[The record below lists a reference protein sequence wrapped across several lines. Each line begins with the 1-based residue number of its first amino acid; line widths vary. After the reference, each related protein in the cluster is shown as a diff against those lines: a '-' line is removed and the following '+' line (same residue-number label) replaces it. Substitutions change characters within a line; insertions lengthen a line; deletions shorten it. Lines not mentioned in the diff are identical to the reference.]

1 MMNQPLNDCVIAGP
15 LKNPAPHFAAT
26 AFSLL
31 YQSNTLGM
39 KIECHDQ
46 HATDDRLSFAF
57 KTPYTSAVI
66 SEITGWYDNDQQA
79 VVTENIIQAAC
90 GMMSVHGRA
99 SGKIQALGL
108 NYVSTLTAALA
119 LHGAVAAAIGQ
130 LRGLTLSSSRVSMAA
145 AALLSESQYI
155 ADATA
160 TELPEGLLLDKTA
173 HSAAPPF
180 VSSDGVVF
188 ELETLSADPWLKFWT
203 RLGISPALAGKGW
216 TAFLLRY
223 AKAVSPIPSE
233 LMHAI
238 SKVTYQE
245 ISASCSQTG
254 MFICPVRAIDEQVTD
269 EQSKYEWLRGPW
281 TFDSSADV
289 KNIQIKPA
297 SSTLP
302 LSGLTVVE
310 SCRRIQ
316 GPLAGHLLALLG
328 AQVIRIEP
336 PGGDPLR
343 GMPPMSEGCSARF
356 GALNR
361 LKTIREIDIRLP
373 SGQAEVAELV
383 RHADVFLHNWA
394 PNKAAQLN
402 LDYSNFLELNPTLV
416 YAYAAG
422 WSTDENTYSPL
433 HSIPGTDFM
442 VQAYS
447 GVADKISKTCGTQG
461 GSLFTLL
468 DVLGGAIAAQGI
480 TIALL
485 NQCMNGVSTKVTSS
499 LLSAATLLC
508 ADDFQNQH
516 QAFDIGAASKS
527 VVNGVYVTQQG
538 KIAIECYDHQTTQRL
553 IQALG
558 IAADIE
564 PAKLQQQLCCVL
576 LAKTAEEWVTALQ
589 HAQVPAAIVAENL
602 VDLHNNP
609 RLKSILNLNSKS
621 YTQVPSP
628 WSFQ

>member
-39 KIECHDQ
+39 KIKCNDH
-46 HATDDRLSFAF
+46 HATNGILSFAF
-57 KTPYTSAVI
+57 KTPYTTPI
-66 SEITGWYDNDQQA
+66 TSEVTGWDEDDQH
-79 VVTENIIQAAC
+79 VVATENIIQAAC
-90 GMMSVHGRA
+90 GMMSVHGRS
-99 SGKIQALGL
+99 SGRIQSLGL

-130 LRGLTLSSSRVSMAA
+130 LRGLNISGSHVSMAS

-160 TELPEGLLLDKTA
+160 TELPESLLSDKA
-173 HSAAPPF
+173 VYSAAPPF
-180 VSSDGVVF
+180 ISSDGVVF

-203 RLGISPALAGKGW
+203 RLGVSAALAGQGW

-223 AKAVSPIPSE
+223 AKAVSPIPNE
-233 LMHAI
+233 LLHAI

-245 ISASCSQTG
+245 ISALCSQTG
-254 MFICPVRAIDEQVTD
+254 MSICPVRTIDEQVNV
-269 EQSKYEWLRGPW
+269 ERSKCEWLKGPW
-281 TFDSSADV
+281 AFDCKTDT
-289 KNIQIKPA
+289 KNIPLKPA
-297 SSTLP
+297 NSALP

-343 GMPPMSEGCSARF
+343 GMPPMSKGCSARF
-356 GALNR
+356 DALNR
-361 LKTIREIDIRLP
+361 LKTVREIDIRFP
-373 SGQAEVAELV
+373 SGQAEVTELV

-402 LDYSNFLELNPTLV
+402 LDYRDFADLNPALV

-422 WSTDENTYSPL
+422 WTADEKKNSSL
-433 HSIPGTDFM
+433 NSIPGTDFM

-447 GVADKISKTCGTQG
+447 GVAHKISKTCGTQG

-468 DVLGGAIAAQGI
+468 DILGGVIAAQGI

-485 NQCMNGVSTKVTSS
+485 NRCMNHTGTKVISS

-508 ADDFQNQH
+508 SDDYQNQYRS
-516 QAFDIGAASKS
+516 FDINTAPTSMLS
-527 VVNGVYVTQQG
+527 GVYVTQQG
-538 KIAIECYDHQTTQRL
+538 RIVIDCCNDQTMQRL
-553 IQALG
+553 SQMLG
-558 IAADIE
+558 IAANMA
-564 PAKLQQQLCCVL
+564 PAKLQQQLCNVL
-576 LAKTAEEWVTALQ
+576 LAKTAEEWVAILEQ
-589 HAQVPAAIVAENL
+589 ANVPAAVVAENL
-602 VDLHNNP
+602 ADLHHNP
-609 RLKSILNLNSKS
+609 RFKSILNSES
-621 YTQVPSP
+621 YIQVTSP